1 MTDVEAAKVPEKKKH
16 PGRQPKQY
24 VLPSSEA
31 EDQTQLAVGKQKVY
45 TRKEILAVSDLV
57 MKQSKPRSRKQSVPA
72 TENDS
77 PEQSQL
83 PNLESSKMLV
93 EYE

>member
-1 MTDVEAAKVPEKKKH
+1 MPEKKKH

-24 VLPSSEA
+24 VLPSSEV

-45 TRKEILAVSDLV
+45 TRKEILAVSDLAT
-57 MKQSKPRSRKQSVPA
+57 KQSKPRSRGRKQSVPE

-77 PEQSQL
+77 PEQSQC